1 MKRVKFAG
9 YTLVEVLISLSIM
22 GIILS
27 VGLMSYRDL
36 SRRQNISA
44 SVRQVLGDLR
54 FLQNDSL
61 GGRKPTGCSGTLNSY
76 NFRVIA
82 GSPIT
87 TYVLEAE
94 CSGPPLTTVRVKQ
107 ASLSVGTYFNALPT
121 VNPIRFKTVGD
132 GTNIVSGQ
140 TVILTIAGSGTAFT
154 QAVNISFSGDVR

>member
-1 MKRVKFAG
+1 MKRVKFVG
-9 YTLVEVLISLSIM
+9 YTLVEVLVSLSIM
-22 GIILS
+22 GVILG
-27 VGLMSYRDL
+27 VGFMSYRDL
-36 SRRQNISA
+36 SRRQNISG

-61 GGRKPTGCSGTLNSY
+61 AGRKPTGCTGTLNSY

-82 GSPIT
+82 GNPIT

-94 CSGPPLTTVRVKQ
+94 CSGPPLTTVIVKQ
-107 ASLSVGTYFNALPT
+107 ASLPVGTYFNALPV

-140 TVILTIAGSGTAFT
+140 SVILTIAGSGTAFT
-154 QAVNISFSGDVR
+154 QTVNISFSGNAQ